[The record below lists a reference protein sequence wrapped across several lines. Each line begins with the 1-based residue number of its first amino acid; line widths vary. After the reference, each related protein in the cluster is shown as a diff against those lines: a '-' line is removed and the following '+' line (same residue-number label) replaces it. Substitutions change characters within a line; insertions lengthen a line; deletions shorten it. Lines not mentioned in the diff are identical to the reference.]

1 MKRMRKHLCDVT
13 EDVTEDVIGDV
24 IGDRTDE

>member
-1 MKRMRKHLCDVT
+1 MKRMRQRLCDVT

>member
-1 MKRMRKHLCDVT
+1 MKRMRQHLCDVT
-13 EDVTEDVIGDV
+13 EDVTEDVIVDV

>member
-1 MKRMRKHLCDVT
+1 MKRMRQRLCDVT
-13 EDVTEDVIGDV
+13 GNVTEDVIGDV

>member
-1 MKRMRKHLCDVT
+1 MKRMRQHLCDVT